1 MLILF
6 ITKKTNHETAVNS
19 SEDFAR
25 HNEAVKQF
33 RLSHPAL
40 STSRA
45 RDIVTEEGALLA
57 PVYGVRLDANTKN

>member
-1 MLILF
+1 MLILL
-6 ITKKTNHETAVNS
+6 ITKKTNRETTVYS

-40 STSRA
+40 DTVSA